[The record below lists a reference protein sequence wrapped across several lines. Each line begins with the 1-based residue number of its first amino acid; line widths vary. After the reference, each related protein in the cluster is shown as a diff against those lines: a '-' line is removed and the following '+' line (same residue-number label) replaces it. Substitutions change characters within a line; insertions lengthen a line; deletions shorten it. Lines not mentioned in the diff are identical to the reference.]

1 MSGPSWVE
9 RFVLHIYIPSLY
21 KMGFLVFSFCFL
33 AMIMFAQQVL
43 IEARVCNEDWVELQ
57 MEKWRQFQLVTQGAM
72 DG

>member
-1 MSGPSWVE
+1 
-9 RFVLHIYIPSLY
+9 
-21 KMGFLVFSFCFL
+21 MGFLVFSFCFL